1 MANEVQVKKNVGEV
15 VIARVNSL
23 CEAGFTMP
31 KDYNYVNAVKMSVLK
46 IQELK
51 DKNGNSA
58 LDVCTPA
65 SIQTALFRM
74 CCKGLNAALNQVYFI
89 VRGNVLCD
97 QDSYFGKVLMVKR
110 IYPNWTPNPVVI
122 REDDVFEYS
131 IDPATGRKYVVKHEQ
146 KLENMDKD
154 FVGGYLYLPTGDLYI
169 MTKKQILTAWS
180 KSSSREQATHRAFSE
195 KMVGKTL
202 VNSGCNMIIN
212 STPEYQMGMDEETNM
227 IENKLPDYEDAE
239 DQTYTSKTTD
249 FEEVEEQEV
258 EEVKVVEPVKVE
270 EAVEE
275 KTPVAE
281 TPKAI
286 EPDDDFEF

>member
-1 MANEVQVKKNVGEV
+1 MANEMQVKNNVGDQ
-15 VIARVNSL
+15 VIARINSL
-23 CEAGFTMP
+23 CEVGFTMP
-31 KDYNYVNAVKMSVLK
+31 KDYQFVNAIKMSMLK
-46 IQELK
+46 LQDLK
-51 DKNGNSA
+51 DKNGRPA
-58 LDVCTPA
+58 LQVCTPA
-65 SIQTALFRM
+65 SVSTALFQM
-74 CCKGLNAALNQVYFI
+74 ATKGLNAALGQAYLL
-89 VRGNVLCD
+89 VRGDQLCL
-97 QDSYFGKVLMVKR
+97 QESYFGKVLMVKR
-110 IYPNWTPNPVVI
+110 IYPHWNPNPVVI
-122 REDDVFEYS
+122 REGDVFEYS

-212 STPEYQMGMDEETNM
+212 STPEYHMGMDEETNM

-239 DQTYTSKTTD
+239 DQTYTSTTTD
-249 FEEVEEQEV
+249 FVEVEES
-258 EEVKVVEPVKVE
+258 EEVKVVEPSKVE
-270 EAVEE
+270 EAAEE

-281 TPKAI
+281 TPK
-286 EPDDDFEF
+286 EDPTPNDDFDF

>member
-1 MANEVQVKKNVGEV
+1 MANEVQVKNNVGDQ
-15 VIARVNSL
+15 VIARINSL
-23 CEAGFTMP
+23 CEVGFTMP
-31 KDYNYVNAVKMSVLK
+31 KDYQFVNAIKMSMLK
-46 IQELK
+46 LQDLK
-51 DKNGNSA
+51 DKNGRPA
-58 LDVCTPA
+58 LQVCTPA
-65 SIQTALFRM
+65 SVSTALFQM
-74 CCKGLNAALNQVYFI
+74 ATKGLNAALGQAYLL
-89 VRGNVLCD
+89 VRGDQLCL
-97 QDSYFGKVLMVKR
+97 QESYFGKVLMVKR
-110 IYPNWTPNPVVI
+110 IYPHWNPNPVVI
-122 REDDVFEYS
+122 REGDVFEYS
-131 IDPATGRKYVVKHEQ
+131 IDPATGKKFVVKHEQ

-180 KSSSREQATHRAFSE
+180 KSSSREQATHKAFSE

-227 IENKLPDYEDAE
+227 IENKLPDHEDVE
-239 DQTYTSKTTD
+239 EQPYTSTTTD
-249 FEEVEEQEV
+249 FVEVEEV

-281 TPKAI
+281 TPK
-286 EPDDDFEF
+286 EEVTPDDDFEF